1 MDLPEELKKEY
12 TQMLAD
18 LTEYA
23 KSLGLD
29 PNKLAEEADK
39 FASEMASQ
47 SDENSLYKDK
57 PRLLRVIISFGS
69 AVEKEINRQIDNGL
83 YRIELTDMRVDRKG
97 YIYDRRVRRVSMI
110 VSLCDAELLDLVAP
124 ARQW

>member
-1 MDLPEELKKEY
+1 MDLPEELKQEY
-12 TQMLAD
+12 TKMLAD

-39 FASEMASQ
+39 FASEMESQ
-47 SDENSLYKDK
+47 SDVNSLYTDK

-69 AVEKEINRQIDNGL
+69 AVEKEIQRQIDNGL
-83 YRIELTDMRVDRKG
+83 YRIELTDTHPDDALPF
-97 YIYDRRVRRVSMI
+97 YLVSVI
-110 VSLCDAELLDLVAP
+110 ATGWDE
-124 ARQW
+124 

>member
-1 MDLPEELKKEY
+1 MDLPEELKQEY
-12 TQMLAD
+12 NRMLAD

-47 SDENSLYKDK
+47 SDENSLYPDK
-57 PRLLRVIISFGS
+57 PRILREIISFSS
-69 AVEKEINRQIDNGL
+69 AVQKEINRQIENGL
-83 YRIELTDMRVDRKG
+83 YRIELTDMRVDLNG
-97 YIYDRRVRRVSMI
+97 VIYDRRVRRVGMI
-110 VSLCDAELLDLVAP
+110 VSICNSELLDLITP
-124 ARQW
+124 PMQW

>member
-1 MDLPEELKKEY
+1 MDLPEELKQEY
-12 TQMLAD
+12 TRMLAD

-39 FASEMASQ
+39 FASEMASE

-110 VSLCDAELLDLVAP
+110 VSLCDAELLDLIAP

>member
-12 TQMLAD
+12 TKMLAD

-39 FASEMASQ
+39 FASEMESK
-47 SDENSLYKDK
+47 SDENSLYTDK

-69 AVEKEINRQIDNGL
+69 AVEKEIQRQIDNGL

>member
-1 MDLPEELKKEY
+1 MDLPEELKQEY
-12 TQMLAD
+12 TKMLAD

-39 FASEMASQ
+39 FASEMESQ
-47 SDENSLYKDK
+47 SDVNSLYTDK

-69 AVEKEINRQIDNGL
+69 AVEKEIQRQIDNGL

-97 YIYDRRVRRVSMI
+97 YIYDNRVRRVSMI
-110 VSLCDAELLDLVAP
+110 VSLCDSELLDLITP
-124 ARQW
+124 AMQW

>member
-39 FASEMASQ
+39 FASEMASE

>member
-1 MDLPEELKKEY
+1 MDLPEELKQEY
-12 TQMLAD
+12 TQKLAV

-29 PNKLAEEADK
+29 VNKLADEATK
-39 FASEMASQ
+39 FASEMASP
-47 SDENSLYKDK
+47 SDENSLYADK
-57 PRLLRVIISFGS
+57 PRILREIISFGS

-83 YRIELTDMRVDRKG
+83 YRIELTDMRVDCKG
-97 YIYDRRVRRVSMI
+97 YIYDNRVRMVSMI

-124 ARQW
+124 PRQW

>member
-39 FASEMASQ
+39 FASEMESK

-83 YRIELTDMRVDRKG
+83 YRIEVTDMRVDRKG
-97 YIYDRRVRRVSMI
+97 YIYDRRVRRVRMI
-110 VSLCDAELLDLVAP
+110 VSLCDVELLDLVAP

>member
-1 MDLPEELKKEY
+1 MDLPEELKQEY
-12 TQMLAD
+12 TKMLAD

>member
-1 MDLPEELKKEY
+1 MDLPEELKREY

-39 FASEMASQ
+39 FASEMESK
-47 SDENSLYKDK
+47 SDVNSIYTDK

>member
-110 VSLCDAELLDLVAP
+110 VSFCDAELLDLVAP

>member
-1 MDLPEELKKEY
+1 MDLPEELKQEY
-12 TQMLAD
+12 TKMLAD

-39 FASEMASQ
+39 FASEMESK
-47 SDENSLYKDK
+47 SDVNSLYTDK

-69 AVEKEINRQIDNGL
+69 SVEKEINRQIDNGL

-97 YIYDRRVRRVSMI
+97 YIYDCRVRRVSMI

>member
-39 FASEMASQ
+39 FASEMTSQ
-47 SDENSLYKDK
+47 SDENSLYPDK
-57 PRLLRVIISFGS
+57 LRLLRVIISFSS
-69 AVEKEINRQIDNGL
+69 AVQKEINRQIENGL
-83 YRIELTDMRVDRKG
+83 YRIELTDMRVDLNG
-97 YIYDRRVRRVSMI
+97 VIYDRRVRRVGMI
-110 VSLCDAELLDLVAP
+110 VSLSNAELLDLITP
-124 ARQW
+124 PRQW

>member
-110 VSLCDAELLDLVAP
+110 VSLCNAELLDAITP
-124 ARQW
+124 PMQW

>member
-1 MDLPEELKKEY
+1 MDLPEELKQEY
-12 TQMLAD
+12 TKMLAD

-47 SDENSLYKDK
+47 SDENSLYTDK

>member
-1 MDLPEELKKEY
+1 MELPEELKQEY
-12 TQMLAD
+12 DRMLAD

-29 PNKLAEEADK
+29 PNKLAEEAAK
-39 FASEMASQ
+39 SASEMASP
-47 SDENSLYKDK
+47 SDENSLYSDM
-57 PRLLRVIISFGS
+57 PRILREIISFGS
-69 AVEKEINRQIDNGL
+69 AVEEEIKRQIDNGL

-97 YIYDRRVRRVSMI
+97 FIYDRRVRRVSLI
-110 VSLCDAELLDLVAP
+110 VALCDSELLDLITP